1 MKTKRRF
8 NKKNN
13 LTKKITNYYSIPS
26 DVSFAAEAV
35 SNNPTSTNMKRFVSK
50 ITTNIKRTQKSFS
63 PEINAKLKTMTRAP
77 RSNIFSCGASTA
89 LKRTKTSGSMRI
101 GVGSRKNNTHKCVS
115 ADSKSG
121 QKALL
126 RNFASQKKIACNTLT
141 MPAQRYANCWF
152 NCMFAAF
159 FVSDKGR
166 KFMRAFRQTMIEG
179 KLLDGTLIKPTKLRN
194 ALLLLNMAIE
204 ACYNTNT
211 ELDLAINTNNI
222 ISGVYKSLPTSYEN
236 IKNIKESG
244 NPYYFY
250 DDLITYLG
258 GKSTNSPKMITLKND
273 IDVKNFFD
281 GNMSWKSQP
290 DIIVVQI
297 TDLDINNRALS
308 KKYKNKPLQI
318 SNETG
323 ITYKL
328 DSVVIRNINGNHF
341 SACVRCNKKEFV
353 YDGAVL
359 SQLVSMNWSKLYNKN
374 KLWNIQDSLSTWNFM
389 NGYFLAFYYRI
400 K

>member
-1 MKTKRRF
+1 MKTKRRYN
-8 NKKNN
+8 NKKNI
-13 LTKKITNYYSIPS
+13 TKKYIKYYSIPS
-26 DVSFAAEAV
+26 DVSFAAQAV
-35 SNNPTSTNMKRFVSK
+35 TNNPTSINMKRFVSK
-50 ITTNIKRTQKSFS
+50 ISSNLIRTQKSFS
-63 PEINAKLKTMTRAP
+63 PEINKKLKTLTAAP
-77 RSNIFSCGASTA
+77 RSNIFGCVSSSA
-89 LKRTKTSGSMRI
+89 LKNTKLTGSLRI
-101 GVGSRKNNTHKCVS
+101 RVGRRKNNTHKCVS

-121 QKALL
+121 QKVLL
-126 RNFASQKKIACNTLT
+126 RNFASTKNIGCDSLT

-152 NCMFAAF
+152 NCMFSAF

-166 KFMRAFRQTMIEG
+166 KFMRAFRQLMIEG
-179 KLLDGTLIKPTKLRN
+179 KLLDGTLIKPIKLRN
-194 ALLLLNMAIE
+194 ALLLLNIAIE

-222 ISGVYKSLPTSYEN
+222 IYGVYNSLPNTYTN

-273 IDVKNFFD
+273 IDVKNFFE
-281 GNMSWKSQP
+281 GNMSWKSHP

-323 ITYKL
+323 ITYNL
-328 DSVVIRNINGNHF
+328 DSVVIRNTEGNHF
-341 SACVRCNKKEFV
+341 SACICCNKKEYV

-359 SQLVSMNWSKLYNKN
+359 SKLVSMNWSKLYNKN
-374 KLWNIQDSLSTWNFM
+374 KLWKIQDSLSSWNFM
-389 NGYFLAFYYRI
+389 NGYFLAFYYRS